1 MITRSIIDM
10 REEKKKKRN
19 EKDIRF
25 LLKNIQAII
34 IVMLLL
40 VVDTRRMV
48 EWMRNQERASECERE
63 RITNNSRRDGAACLT
78 EIDTSS

>member
-78 EIDTSS
+78 EIATSS